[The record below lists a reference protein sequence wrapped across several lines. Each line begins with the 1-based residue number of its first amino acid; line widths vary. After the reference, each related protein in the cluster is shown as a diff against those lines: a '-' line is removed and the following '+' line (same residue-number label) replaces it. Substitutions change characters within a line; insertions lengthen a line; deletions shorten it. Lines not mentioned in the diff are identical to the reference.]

1 MARDQALLLSVVLC
15 QKECLVC
22 LSADHLNDSPFY
34 ALLFHAIEMIDECCC
49 TMHCPIMMADCLAAK
64 KVVIYGCL
72 TLLFTPDCD

>member
-1 MARDQALLLSVVLC
+1 MKWKKDRGARPGAASKRRPLSERV
-15 QKECLVC
+15 
-22 LSADHLNDSPFY
+22 SPFY

-49 TMHCPIMMADCLAAK
+49 TMHWPIMMADCLAAK